1 MSISMLELPLN
12 PTKPFEQT
20 QITIIEK
27 NLSPKVE
34 ITEEIMAG
42 EETIQIQMENQK
54 TKSTERVE

>member
-54 TKSTERVE
+54 TKSTERLE